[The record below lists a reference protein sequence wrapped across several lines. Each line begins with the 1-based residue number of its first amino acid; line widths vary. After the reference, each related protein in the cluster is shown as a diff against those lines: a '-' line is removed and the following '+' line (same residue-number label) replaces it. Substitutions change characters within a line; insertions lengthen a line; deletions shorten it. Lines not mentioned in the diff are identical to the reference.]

1 MYRREVQGR
10 DRVPR
15 KSTYTMLRVDEEALQ
30 KIRSDKDLELLS
42 VAGEHVVFIS
52 SKSDLGQSEGTL
64 NP

>member
-52 SKSDLGQSEGTL
+52 AKSDGSK
-64 NP
+64 